1 MKAVYHLP
9 DDVGDTIED
18 YQRLPVVHEILQTY
32 ADLGGVTI
40 NEVVQGEV
48 GDEFA
53 VSVEQVGLEPWKDA
67 GVLEAELNEA
77 VVADGG
83 DGDDEPHSPNGR
95 LEVTDT

>member
-1 MKAVYHLP
+1 MRVVYHLP
-9 DDVGDTIED
+9 DDAADTIED
-18 YQRLPVVHEILQTY
+18 YQRLPVVNEILRTY
-32 ADLGGVTI
+32 RDLAGVTI

-53 VSVEQVGLEPWKDA
+53 VGPELLGLEPWKDA
-67 GVLEAELNEA
+67 DVLEAELNEA